1 MITCENSS
9 FVCLSLSK
17 IIDVFV
23 VQKMIMDNIT
33 FKARVTRKL
42 NVSSR
47 LASQSSKSST
57 SPSAPYKSERVKA
70 EHNKNI
76 K

>member
-1 MITCENSS
+1 
-9 FVCLSLSK
+9 
-17 IIDVFV
+17 
-23 VQKMIMDNIT
+23 MDNIT
-33 FKARVTRKL
+33 FKARLTRKL